1 LSAGA
6 PPSQPR
12 PALLLAGP
20 TGAGKT
26 PLGEELERRG
36 FLGRPCLHFDFG
48 ANLRAAAGDG
58 AGEHGLT
65 SEEQAAVQASLATGA
80 LFEAR
85 DIPLIV
91 KILSRFLESLPPRP
105 GTLLVLNGLPRHRD
119 QAEALAAVVA
129 VERVIWLEADAA
141 VIRERLRRDPGSDR
155 SGRIDDDEAAVARR
169 LAIFRERT
177 APLLDFYRDRG
188 VPITAIAVTA
198 SMTAAAMYDEVA
210 RLLRQA

>member
-6 PPSQPR
+6 SQPR

-65 SEEQAAVQASLATGA
+65 SEEQAAVHASLATGA

-91 KILSRFLESLPPRP
+91 KILSRFLESLRPGP

>member
-6 PPSQPR
+6 SQPR

-65 SEEQAAVQASLATGA
+65 SEEQAAVHASLATGA

-91 KILSRFLESLPPRP
+91 KILSRFLESLRPGP

-119 QAEALAAVVA
+119 QAEALAALVA
-129 VERVIWLEADAA
+129 VERVILLEADAA

>member
-6 PPSQPR
+6 SQPR

-91 KILSRFLESLPPRP
+91 KILSRFLESLRPGP